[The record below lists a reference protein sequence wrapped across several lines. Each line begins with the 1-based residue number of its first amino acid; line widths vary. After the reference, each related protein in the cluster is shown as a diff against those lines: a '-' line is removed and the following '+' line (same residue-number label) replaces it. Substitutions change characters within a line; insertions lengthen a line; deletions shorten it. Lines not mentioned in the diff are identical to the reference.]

1 MWSPLHSDSPHL
13 ARPNCWR
20 GPCDCAGRR
29 DGAGWRASAS
39 RYESEVSSARLRQV
53 DDGWVAFI
61 VIGGADLAGVL
72 ALQDSEY
79 AVAQGSPRIRRSMGR
94 RVRAPARG
102 ERRGRKGAYGAAR
115 EGGEPGVP

>member
-1 MWSPLHSDSPHL
+1 MVTTHSDSPRL

-20 GPCDCAGRR
+20 GPCDYAGRR

-39 RYESEVSSARLRQV
+39 RYESEVSSARLREV
-53 DDGWVAFI
+53 HDGWVAFI

-79 AVAQGSPRIRRSMGR
+79 AVAQGSPMIRESMGM

-102 ERRGRKGAYGAAR
+102 ERRGRTGTY
-115 EGGEPGVP
+115 